1 MTRFQRVAGF
11 IFFLLYFPAGV
22 FFLHRATV
30 KYSAMQII
38 TERVFWK
45 KIIAVHSIKSVSY
58 TLVMKVD
65 SLPYYLGV
73 SYWSK
78 SEAYNSKVIDSIE
91 IGNNYTFYINP
102 GFPISQNLNS
112 GVSKITYNDKIIFE
126 APETGSITLAV
137 LLIVFGLFCL
147 LIAIAGNKI
156 FKRSIA
162 RLSQKVQPT
171 GLPHQFL

>member
-1 MTRFQRVAGF
+1 
-11 IFFLLYFPAGV
+11 
-22 FFLHRATV
+22 
-30 KYSAMQII
+30 MQIL
-38 TERVFWK
+38 TKRVLWK
-45 KIIAVHSIKSVSY
+45 KIVAVHSIKSVSY

-65 SLPYYLGV
+65 SLPYYIGV

-112 GVSKITYNDKIIFE
+112 GVSKITYSDKIIFE
-126 APETGSITLAV
+126 APETGTITVAV

-156 FKRSIA
+156 FKKSIA
-162 RLSQKVQPT
+162 RLSKKAQTT
-171 GLPHQFL
+171 GVAHRIL

>member
-11 IFFLLYFPAGV
+11 IFFLLWFPAGV
-22 FFLHRATV
+22 FFLHRATT
-30 KYSAMQII
+30 KYSEMQII
-38 TERVFWK
+38 TKRVLWK
-45 KIIAVHSIKSVSY
+45 KIVAVHSVKSISY

-112 GVSKITYNDKIIFE
+112 GVSKITYSDKIIFE
-126 APETGSITLAV
+126 APETGTIVVAIV
-137 LLIVFGLFCL
+137 LIVFGFYCF

-156 FKRSIA
+156 FKKSIA
-162 RLSQKVQPT
+162 RHSQKAQLT
-171 GLPHQFL
+171 EIPH